1 MAGFDSITG
10 QATSIPGV
18 GSGANTGTVKT
29 FIPELWSDEVRA
41 VYENSIVTA
50 PLVKKM
56 SMKGKKGDTIHVPAP
71 LRGTA
76 VAKVADT
83 AVVLNTTTES
93 EVIIN
98 INQHYQYS
106 RMIEDI
112 ADVQALSSLRRF
124 YTEDAGYALA
134 RQVDTALLNL
144 GVGFGDGDETD
155 APATATSWQHSAS
168 YQNDGDGGLAL
179 YVPASVVAADVIT
192 DKMFRGLIQV
202 LDDNNNPM
210 TGRSFVVA
218 PSQVNVMRGIDRFV
232 SSDFVNG
239 NGVETGKLG
248 TLYGVDIY
256 MSTNIP
262 TIDTDVR
269 PNMMFHKDALILAEQ
284 VGIRSQTQYM
294 QEHLSTLYTAD
305 RLYGKKVFRAE
316 AGVVLCTK

>member
-1 MAGFDSITG
+1 MAFANVTG
-10 QATSIPGV
+10 QATSIPGSN
-18 GSGANTGTVKT
+18 GSANTGTAKT

-41 VYENSIVTA
+41 VYEQSIVMA

-83 AVVLNTTTES
+83 AVVLNTTTEE

-134 RQVDTALLNL
+134 LQVDSALLNL
-144 GVGFGDGDETD
+144 GCGFGDGDETD
-155 APATATSWQHSAS
+155 NPATATSWVHSAS
-168 YQNDGDGGLAL
+168 FQRDASSGLAA
-179 YVPASVVAADVIT
+179 YVPASVLASDIIT
-192 DKMFRGLIQV
+192 DEMFRGLIQV

-239 NGVETGKLG
+239 SGVETGKLG

-256 MSTNIP
+256 MSTNVP

-269 PNMMFHKDALILAEQ
+269 TNLMFHKDAMILAEQ

-305 RLYGKKVFRAE
+305 RLYGKKVFRPE
-316 AGVVLCTK
+316 GGVVLCTK